1 MDVIYH
7 KSIKQ
12 DLRAA
17 LGYYDAEGGKRLGD
31 KFFSEVE
38 ATIERVLMNP
48 KAFSFAA
55 SNLRRVSLIS
65 FPYHFLYEESES
77 CLNFLVFRIE
87 KRNPHYG
94 LKRRAPRS

>member
-17 LGYYDAEGGKRLGD
+17 LSYYDAEGGKRLGD
-31 KFFSEVE
+31 KFFAEVE
-38 ATIERVLMNP
+38 ATIERVLKNP
-48 KAFSFAA
+48 QAFSFTAN
-55 SNLRRVSLIS
+55 NLRRVALIS

-77 CLNFLVFRIE
+77 CLNFLVFRHD
-87 KRNPHYG
+87 KRHPHYG
-94 LKRRAPRS
+94 LKRRAPRA